1 MDEEVKVTQKENPPV
16 EEPKT
21 EAPAPAPEN
30 NPTND
35 KLTVWRW
42 IRFFAELA
50 ILIIIV
56 ILVLRDCNANSTKE
70 RIIDAVEHLQIS
82 ESSDHILYWAIEDN
96 LESPEWE
103 FEKTDEEDTY
113 NLILTGYA
121 PNYDADVELLFEIHI
136 LNDEQF
142 EWRIPLCELN
152 GEVSTEQ
159 ADINYTIAIIYDNV
173 GESVVNSLTSYLL
186 GL

>member
-1 MDEEVKVTQKENPPV
+1 MDEETKVVQEVTPV

-21 EAPAPAPEN
+21 EAPEPPAPEN
-30 NPTND
+30 KPAND

-42 IRFFAELA
+42 IRFFVKLA
-50 ILIIIV
+50 ILIVIV
-56 ILVLRDCNANSTKE
+56 VLVLRDCNANSTKE

-82 ESSDHILYWAIEDN
+82 ASSDHILYWAIEDN
-96 LESPEWE
+96 LESSEWK
-103 FEKTDEEDTY
+103 FEKTDEKDTY
-113 NLILTGYA
+113 NLTLTGYA
-121 PNYDADVELLFEIHI
+121 PNYDSDVALLFEIHI
-136 LNDEQF
+136 LDDEHF
-142 EWRIPLCELN
+142 EWRIPLCEVN

-173 GESVVNSLTSYLL
+173 GESMVNSLTSYLL